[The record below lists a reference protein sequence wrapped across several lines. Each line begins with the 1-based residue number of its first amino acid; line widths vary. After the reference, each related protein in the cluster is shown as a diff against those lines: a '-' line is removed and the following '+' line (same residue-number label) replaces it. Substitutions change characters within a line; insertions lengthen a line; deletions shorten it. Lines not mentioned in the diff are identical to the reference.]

1 MLNACKANLNKIIL
15 TIFQEKQIAFKI
27 FELGLKRF
35 GHEPDYL
42 LAYIDYMSHLNGK
55 SSEDLIKFT
64 KWHSYLS

>member
-1 MLNACKANLNKIIL
+1 MQFATSNFNPS
-15 TIFQEKQIAFKI
+15 QDKQIAFKI

-55 SSEDLIKFT
+55 NRTSLQ
-64 KWHSYLS
+64 HA